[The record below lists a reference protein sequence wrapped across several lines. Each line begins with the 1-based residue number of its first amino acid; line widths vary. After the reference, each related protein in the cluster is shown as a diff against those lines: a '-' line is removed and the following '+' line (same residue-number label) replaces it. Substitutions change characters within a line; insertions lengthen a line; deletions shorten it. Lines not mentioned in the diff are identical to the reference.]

1 LGILKRFPGRREIAA
16 LYGVIVLI
24 IYSWTLVWFF
34 WKFPSWINYLSIW
47 EIVKA
52 FCISVS
58 TNLFESLAVVALPVL
73 LAAILPQAWFRK
85 EFVARAVV
93 LVAGGLG
100 YMMYLATF
108 FQGKEDYPSDAIQLV
123 PWVALVLMLA
133 VFLVGKSGFVCKA
146 INAFAERATIFL
158 YLYIPLSLICLLVVL
173 AVLVF

>member
-1 LGILKRFPGRREIAA
+1 MGILKRFPGWQEIAA
-16 LYGVIVLI
+16 LYGVVVLI

-58 TNLFESLAVVALPVL
+58 TNLFESLVVGALPVL
-73 LAAILPQAWFRK
+73 LAVILPQAWFRK
-85 EFVARAVV
+85 QFVPRAVV

-108 FQGKEDYPSDAIQLV
+108 FQGKEDYPSDAIQLA
-123 PWVALVLMLA
+123 PWVGLVIILA
-133 VFLVGKSGFVCKA
+133 VFLIGKSGFLCKI
-146 INAFAERATIFL
+146 INVFADRATIFL
-158 YLYIPLSLICLLVVL
+158 YLYIPLSLICLLISL
-173 AVLVF
+173 AVLVL